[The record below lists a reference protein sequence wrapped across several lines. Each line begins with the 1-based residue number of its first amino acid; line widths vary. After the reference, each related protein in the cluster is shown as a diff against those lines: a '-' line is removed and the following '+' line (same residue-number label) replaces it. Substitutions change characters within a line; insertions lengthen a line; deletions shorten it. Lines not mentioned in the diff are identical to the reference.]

1 MRRGAVRRYTR
12 VQPRHHGPEQLSHTS
27 PAAAAGYDVQ
37 LPAEYLD
44 DLREDL
50 ERAQFEQELWAG
62 AVIAQANEIRD
73 DRLERRRQA
82 REQAARLAEQRQQEQ
97 QRIQD
102 ERLAEQRARAAER
115 AEQARQEAER
125 IRQERAAEDRRRRE
139 EQEAI
144 EEARRAAAAEA
155 ARQREAAEAA
165 RRRAAE
171 EAERRRR
178 ERLRP
183 CSVCMD
189 ENDVNLMVQVPCS
202 HWYCRACLKGMKHPP
217 WPLANSIRANSL
229 DGIEASFASR
239 TRFQC
244 CQQHVPVTL
253 VAELLPDG
261 FIARYELMV
270 LEQTTVNPTY
280 CANVACGSF
289 IPPTNYH
296 GPDLARCDQC
306 HRETCRHCRTRDH
319 AGRGC
324 TADTATD
331 QVRALAAIVGWKTC
345 PNCQNM
351 VERADGCLHMSC
363 RCGAEFCYR
372 CGGLWSVCRG
382 TCQGQYF

>member
-27 PAAAAGYDVQ
+27 PAAAAGHDVQ

-144 EEARRAAAAEA
+144 EEARQAAAAEA
-155 ARQREAAEAA
+155 ARRRVAEEA

-217 WPLANSIRANSL
+217 WPLANSIHAYSL

-239 TRFQC
+239 SRFQC

-324 TADTATD
+324 TSDTATD

-372 CGGLWSVCRG
+372 CGGLWSVCRE